1 MALDVHPAGAPIGEA
16 DAIRMELQNLHIV
29 GESRLDDTR
38 VALARLDE
46 DLGEQGV
53 VLTLDDTRVAPIEGH
68 VQAGADGAQVLGAVR
83 QHLEAGGYALLA
95 NRENAW
101 RSTRYCVEVSADGS
115 LELRLAQV
123 APSEPLPTAATV
135 G

>member
-1 MALDVHPAGAPIGEA
+1 VYIAYCNAKGGLTIDMTQHLRCLVTDAEPRLGPIGEA

-83 QHLEAGGYALLA
+83 
-95 NRENAW
+95 
-101 RSTRYCVEVSADGS
+101 
-115 LELRLAQV
+115 
-123 APSEPLPTAATV
+123 
-135 G
+135 